1 MTGTPLRDGKD
12 QEVEPR
18 KLRKV
23 IKAVW
28 FVKMSSHNV
37 CMENRGCIKTW
48 TPSKV
53 NLER

>member
-28 FVKMSSHNV
+28 FVISPPQPKAV
-37 CMENRGCIKTW
+37 GEAGVFYRAL
-48 TPSKV
+48 V
-53 NLER
+53 QF